1 MCLPGSCPSSH
12 LMRNRLASLNYPHE
26 RVLLARTKLAYVH
39 LRNLISDAK
48 RDRAAR
54 VFGYV
59 AIWLPDE
66 LVLLYMQEGEL
77 VNATVNDG
85 ESSSVVPIANALER
99 VPAGPEYGEVCFHE
113 ADDEQLACMYSTHAM
128 AAEAWPPELNPQ
140 DPAALFP
147 YLMAT
152 TYDGILEVVIDGHV
166 NFLVLRDGAVERGFL
181 SGPSRD
187 YAAAGFHDIF
197 AMTPASVRRWPV
209 PPPLP
214 VQAAPALIQAYRE
227 LTTDLVW
234 RLEQGGKESAPVLAE
249 QARITL
255 LPSHPVLDA
264 FRVRE
269 GVVHDPVTD
278 TDTLTAAVAAWVSEI
293 MWAGGDLE
301 NVGAEDCLRELTKE
315 RRHVFQSAGFFERLP
330 WAV

>member
-1 MCLPGSCPSSH
+1 
-12 LMRNRLASLNYPHE
+12 MRNRLASLRYPHE

-77 VNATVNDG
+77 VNATVSDG
-85 ESSSVVPIANALER
+85 QAASVVPIASALER
-99 VPAGPEYGEVCFHE
+99 VPAGPEYGEICFHE
-113 ADDEQLACMYSTHAM
+113 ADDEQLACMYSTHATP
-128 AAEAWPPELNPQ
+128 AEAWPPELDPQ
-140 DPAALFP
+140 NPAALFP

-152 TYDGILEVVIDGHV
+152 TYDGILEVIIDGDV
-166 NFLVLRDGAVERGFL
+166 NYLVLRDGAVERGFF
-181 SGPSRD
+181 SGASRD
-187 YAAAGFHDIF
+187 FGDAGFPDVF
-197 AMTPASVRRWPV
+197 AMTPTSVQRWPV

-214 VQAAPALIQAYRE
+214 VQAQPALIQAYRE
-227 LTTDLVW
+227 LTTDLVY
-234 RLEQGGKESAPVLAE
+234 RLEASGKESAPVLAE

-255 LPSHPVLDA
+255 LPNHPVLDA

-269 GVVHDPVTD
+269 GVVHDPITD
-278 TDTLTAAVAAWVSEI
+278 TDTLTSAVAAWVSEI

-301 NVGAEDCLRELTKE
+301 DVGVEACLRELTKE

-330 WAV
+330 WTV